1 MRCPLRRSSGGRAGV
16 GRQEG
21 RPGCCCPGGAA
32 GERPRRSAPARGG
45 GGCGGDASRAAQ
57 PGSAG
62 LAGARRPAR
71 EKGME
76 PARRGDSPGCAG
88 LGQRRGRSPG
98 ARRERSPPA
107 ASPPRRPGAPRAGL
121 APGTGGHLASGSA
134 VRAPS
139 HPDRLLSSAEGAK
152 YFTLQGVCALWF
164 AESLKNSVSVSSC

>member
-1 MRCPLRRSSGGRAGV
+1 MRCPLRRSSGGRAGA

-88 LGQRRGRSPG
+88 LGQRRARSPG
-98 ARRERSPPA
+98 ARTERSRPPL
-107 ASPPRRPGAPRAGL
+107 PRPAPPGAPRG
-121 APGTGGHLASGSA
+121 GQRRETGGHLASGTA
-134 VRAPS
+134 VHAPS
-139 HPDRLLSSAEGAK
+139 HPDLLLSSAEGAK
-152 YFTLQGVCALWF
+152 YFTLKGVCALWF